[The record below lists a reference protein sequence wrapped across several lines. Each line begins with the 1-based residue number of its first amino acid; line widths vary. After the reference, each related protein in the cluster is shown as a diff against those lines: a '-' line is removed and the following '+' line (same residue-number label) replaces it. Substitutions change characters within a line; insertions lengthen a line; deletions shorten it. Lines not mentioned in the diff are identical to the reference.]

1 MHDKGD
7 LLVVDDSL
15 VSLKLLTGVLTADGY
30 EVRPADSGELAL
42 ASVAARRPEL
52 ILLDIHM
59 PGLDGFEVCRRLKA
73 RTESCDIPILFLS
86 AATEVEDRL
95 EALNL
100 GGVDFIAKPFQPEEL
115 LARVRIHLERSRLR
129 GQLALQAAELRL
141 ANEQLQIEIAE
152 RSSAEATLHREQE
165 FNHTLLDNI
174 ADGVVACD
182 AEGQLA
188 LFNRAARQWHGL
200 EAFRLPPAAW
210 AAQYDLYGP
219 DGVTLLSTEDI
230 PLARALRG
238 ETIRDVGMTIVAKN
252 QPPRHIL
259 ASGGPFFDAH
269 HNQLGAVVA
278 MRDITERKHVEKR
291 SAVLNTLKARL
302 LGEGSL
308 STKLG
313 LITDS
318 LVDLMDAD
326 FARIWVIRDA
336 DRCETGCHHAL
347 VTEGPHVCRE
357 RSQCLHLTASSGR
370 YVRLDGSHGRVPLG
384 CYKIGRLATGE
395 ESFFFTNNVAHD
407 ARVHD
412 HEWAQSLGLVAS
424 AGFRLRAAD
433 GQPMG
438 ALAFFCRQRI
448 VPEEM
453 SFLEDLANTASQV
466 IQAGVAEDALGE
478 SEVRFRTVVEA
489 APAAIFVQTQGR
501 FAYVN
506 PAAVQL
512 FGAASPA
519 QLLGQSVLERFH
531 PDLRE
536 AVRERIRVLNEDQ
549 QAVPS
554 LEETYL
560 RLDGQ
565 PVEVQVSAV
574 PFTYFEERGALVFV
588 NDITERKRAEE
599 EVRRLNTDLEGRVLQ
614 RTAELEAVNK
624 ELESFS
630 YSVSHDLRA
639 PLRGIDGWA
648 QVLLEDY
655 GEILGETGC
664 QPLHRLRAASQRM
677 AALIDDLLR
686 LARMTRQP
694 LVKQTV
700 SPEALV
706 ERALAE
712 VRLVYSS
719 LPREVVVGAL
729 PECHA
734 DPSLLTQV
742 FVNLL
747 SNACKFSQDRLD
759 ARIEVGSQVRSD
771 GQCLYFVKD
780 NGVGFDMAY
789 ASKLFGA
796 FQRLHDIREFPG
808 TGIGLALT
816 QRILHRHGGRIWAE
830 SAVGQGATFYFTL
843 S

>member
-15 VSLKLLTGVLTADGY
+15 VTLKLLTGVLTADGY
-30 EVRPADSGELAL
+30 QVRPADSGELAL
-42 ASVAARRPEL
+42 ASVAAKRPEL

-73 RTESCDIPILFLS
+73 RAESCDIPILFLS
-86 AATEVEDRL
+86 AATEGEDRL

-115 LARVRIHLERSRLR
+115 LARIRIHLELSRLR
-129 GQLALQAAELRL
+129 SQLALQAAELRL

-188 LFNRAARQWHGL
+188 MFNRAARQWHGL
-200 EAFRLPPAAW
+200 EAFRLPPVAW

-219 DGVTLLSTEDI
+219 DGVTPLSTEDI

-238 ETIRDVGMTIVAKN
+238 ETIRDVGMTIVAKD

-278 MRDITERKHVEKR
+278 MRDITERRH
-291 SAVLNTLKARL
+291 
-302 LGEGSL
+302 
-308 STKLG
+308 
-313 LITDS
+313 
-318 LVDLMDAD
+318 
-326 FARIWVIRDA
+326 
-336 DRCETGCHHAL
+336 
-347 VTEGPHVCRE
+347 
-357 RSQCLHLTASSGR
+357 
-370 YVRLDGSHGRVPLG
+370 
-384 CYKIGRLATGE
+384 
-395 ESFFFTNNVAHD
+395 
-407 ARVHD
+407 
-412 HEWAQSLGLVAS
+412 
-424 AGFRLRAAD
+424 
-433 GQPMG
+433 
-438 ALAFFCRQRI
+438 
-448 VPEEM
+448 
-453 SFLEDLANTASQV
+453 
-466 IQAGVAEDALGE
+466 
-478 SEVRFRTVVEA
+478 
-489 APAAIFVQTQGR
+489 
-501 FAYVN
+501 
-506 PAAVQL
+506 
-512 FGAASPA
+512 
-519 QLLGQSVLERFH
+519 
-531 PDLRE
+531 
-536 AVRERIRVLNEDQ
+536 
-549 QAVPS
+549 
-554 LEETYL
+554 
-560 RLDGQ
+560 
-565 PVEVQVSAV
+565 
-574 PFTYFEERGALVFV
+574 
-588 NDITERKRAEE
+588 AEE
-599 EVRRLNTDLEGRVLQ
+599 EVRGLNADLERRVLQ

-686 LARMTRQP
+686 LARMTRLP
-694 LVKQTV
+694 LVKQTI

-706 ERALAE
+706 QRALTE
-712 VRLVYSS
+712 VRLVNCS
-719 LPREVVVGAL
+719 LPKEVVVGVL
-729 PECHA
+729 PECQA

-759 ARIEVGSQVRSD
+759 ARIEVGSQVGSD

-780 NGVGFDMAY
+780 NGVGFDMAH